1 MKHTKISLPQPF
13 SAPRIPPS
21 EIFKKLVKLLTSV
34 FPDCQAF
41 FQQWN
46 PPEFIFRGIPDLT
59 LKPVYTYIML

>member
-1 MKHTKISLPQPF
+1 MKHKKPLCLNLI

-59 LKPVYTYIML
+59 LKPVYTDIMI